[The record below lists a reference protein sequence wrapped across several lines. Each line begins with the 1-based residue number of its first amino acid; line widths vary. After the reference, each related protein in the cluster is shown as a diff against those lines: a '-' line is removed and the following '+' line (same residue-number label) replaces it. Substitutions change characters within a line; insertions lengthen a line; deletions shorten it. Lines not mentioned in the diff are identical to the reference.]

1 MDCPKQTNYKHH
13 WQGQKAAGVVK
24 RLSDSKRGTE
34 GPIWTFSTNN
44 TEQKKYFQ
52 ELGGTLKKTF
62 NYIFSESWD
71 DVMLI

>member
-1 MDCPKQTNYKHH
+1 MSK
-13 WQGQKAAGVVK
+13 WWKAAGIVK

-44 TEQKKYFQ
+44 TQQKKYFQ
-52 ELGGTLKKTF
+52 EVGGNFKKKTI

-71 DVMLI
+71 VMLILKDQS